1 VVVGV
6 AVSLLA
12 AAAMAVD
19 HLLEDEGAFPADAG
33 TFVLSSGLSF
43 ALALAVFGW
52 LVPRSSART
61 ALVLA
66 VVALLAIPL
75 TLWLGLP
82 FVLAGGAVLA
92 GRRAK
97 GRAATVAVAIGAV
110 VLLLG
115 TAAYAYVAVDKL
127 A

>member
-1 VVVGV
+1 MVVGV
-6 AVSLLA
+6 AASLLA

-19 HLLEDEGAFPADAG
+19 HLLEDEGAFPADVG
-33 TFVLSSGLSF
+33 TFVLSCGLSF

-52 LVPRSSART
+52 LVPRASART
-61 ALVLA
+61 ALALA

-92 GRRAK
+92 GRRAQ

-115 TAAYAYVAVDKL
+115 TGAYAYVAVGKL